1 MSERSIQMW
10 NVHKTN
16 ERRER
21 TVTNYERITSMSI
34 DEMAEFI
41 VSVSDDALQGDYWD
55 CEKWC
60 KEWLETEIRE

>member
-1 MSERSIQMW
+1 MR

-21 TVTNYERITSMSI
+21 TVTHYDRITSMSV
-34 DEMAEFI
+34 DKMAEFI
-41 VSVSDDALQGDYWD
+41 VSVSDDALQGEYWD
-55 CEKWC
+55 TEKSC